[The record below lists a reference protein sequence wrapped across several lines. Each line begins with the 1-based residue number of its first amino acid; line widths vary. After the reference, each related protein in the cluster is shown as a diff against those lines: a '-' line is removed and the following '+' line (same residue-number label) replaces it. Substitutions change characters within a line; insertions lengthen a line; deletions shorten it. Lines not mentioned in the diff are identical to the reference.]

1 MRSHRFRRWWLF
13 LAILGPGVISAIAGN
28 DAGGT
33 ATYSVAGAR
42 FGFEMLWILFLVGI
56 ALVVI
61 QEMCSRMGAVTGK
74 GLSDLIREEFG
85 VRWTLFAMLVLLV
98 ANIAV
103 TISEF
108 AGIAASLEIFGI
120 TRYLSVPV
128 MVAVIWFLMTRGT
141 YRGIERVFI
150 AMCFIYFS
158 YIFSGFLARPD
169 WGMAVRH
176 TFVPSFQL
184 DINFVLLAIAMVGTT
199 ITPWM
204 QFYLQSSV
212 VEKGIKIKQYRYYKW
227 DVIIGSIVAVVI
239 AFFIIIACA
248 AVLHPRG
255 IVVHEAKEAALALKP
270 FAGGYAAALFAVG
283 LFASSTLGASI
294 LPLSSSYAIC
304 EAFGW
309 ENGISKKF
317 GEAPIFYSL
326 YTGLILLGGGVVLL
340 PNIHLIDIMLFSQTT
355 NGVLFPFIL
364 IFMLMLVNN
373 KRLMGEHTNSQAN
386 NLIAWA
392 VAWVL
397 IIMTGLLLIASF
409 NGKIA

>member
-1 MRSHRFRRWWLF
+1 MRFPRFKRFWIF

-42 FGFEMLWILFLVGI
+42 FGFEMLWILLLVGV

-61 QEMCSRMGAVTGK
+61 QEMCARMGVVTGK

-85 VRWTLFAMLVLLV
+85 VRWTLFAMLILLV
-98 ANIAV
+98 ANVAV

-108 AGIAASLEIFGI
+108 AGIAASLEILGI

-128 MVAVIWFLMTRGT
+128 MMLIIWFLMTHGT
-141 YRGIERVFI
+141 YRGVERIFI
-150 AMCFIYFS
+150 AMCLIYFS
-158 YIFSGFLARPD
+158 YIFSGFMARPE
-169 WGMAVRH
+169 WGSVFRH
-176 TFVPSFQL
+176 TFVPTFEL
-184 DINFVLLAIAMVGTT
+184 DMGFVLLAIAMIGTT

-212 VEKGIKIKQYRYYKW
+212 VEKGIKIKQYRYQKW
-227 DVIIGSIVAVVI
+227 DVILGSVVAVVI

-255 IVVHEAKEAALALKP
+255 IVVHEAKEAAMALRP
-270 FAGGYAAALFAVG
+270 FAGGYAAALFALG

-317 GEAPIFYSL
+317 REAPIFYGL
-326 YTGLILLGGGVVLL
+326 YTALILVGGGVVLL
-340 PNIHLIDIMLFSQTT
+340 PNIHLINIMLFSQTT
-355 NGVLFPFIL
+355 NGILFPFIL
-364 IFMLMLVNN
+364 IFMLLLVNN
-373 KRLMGEHTNSQAN
+373 KRLMGEHTNSRFN
-386 NLIAWA
+386 NLVAWA
-392 VAWVL
+392 TAWVL
-397 IIMTGLLLIASF
+397 IILTILLLIASF
-409 NGKIA
+409 SGQIA